1 MLDGTDWVDC
11 WALEACCWL
20 TSWLRAWT
28 CWGQSLKGQVLLGA
42 FGLQGYEGLVKGC
55 DATGIILGIAGTV
68 ISSVMHRGAVALVF
82 FVFLDPETLELVPLD
97 ESGVGMIL
105 VPFFE
110 FILELASV
118 LDGREGGFKKQVRV
132 ERATCFGRKHLL
144 SLDVEEERLNWLRRV
159 PLLVQI
165 HGEIL
170 DVIWGYSPVSIVE
183 IYEDVAD
190 GFVAESTLADGE

>member
-1 MLDGTDWVDC
+1 MLADELAEGLD
-11 WALEACCWL
+11 LL
-20 TSWLRAWT
+20 
-28 CWGQSLKGQVLLGA
+28 GQSLKGQVLLGA

-68 ISSVMHRGAVALVF
+68 ISSVMHRSAVALVF

-118 LDGREGGFKKQVRV
+118 LDGREGGFKKQVCV

-170 DVIWGYSPVSIVE
+170 DVIWGDSPVSIVE

>member
-1 MLDGTDWVDC
+1 MLADELAEGLD
-11 WALEACCWL
+11 LL
-20 TSWLRAWT
+20 
-28 CWGQSLKGQVLLGA
+28 GQSLEGQVLLGA
-42 FGLQGYEGLVKGC
+42 FGLKGYEGLVKGC
-55 DATGIILGIAGTV
+55 DATGIILGITGTV
-68 ISSVMHRGAVALVF
+68 ISSVMHRSAVALVF

-170 DVIWGYSPVSIVE
+170 DVIWGDSSVSIVE

>member
-1 MLDGTDWVDC
+1 MDGLLGVGGLLLADELAEGLD
-11 WALEACCWL
+11 LL
-20 TSWLRAWT
+20 
-28 CWGQSLKGQVLLGA
+28 GQSLKGQVLLGA

-68 ISSVMHRGAVALVF
+68 ISSVMHRSAVALVF

-170 DVIWGYSPVSIVE
+170 DVIWGDSPVSIVE